1 MKSLINVWKYST
13 FKGTRSRAAI
23 VFVIGFWML
32 DLANNT
38 VQVSFWRFTT
48 ISSGVDDSSRCY
60 TIIIL
65 CWQGPARALLADLSG
80 KYSVR
85 WKNYS
90 FKLVDTVLLSLRFIE
105 ISWGL
110 CCRSW
115 SKKYCKRCVLLLDG
129 CWKHTWVFCWSQWRL
144 AQVGY
149 LLHIWSAMVIYM
161 CVLM

>member
-1 MKSLINVWKYST
+1 MWKCST

-23 VFVIGFWML
+23 VFVVGFWML

-38 VQVSFWRFTT
+38 VQVSFWKLTA

-60 TIIIL
+60 TIVVL

-80 KYSVR
+80 KNSDR
-85 WKNYS
+85 WKNYF
-90 FKLVDTVLLSLRFIE
+90 FKKLIGTVLLLLQFVE
-105 ISWGL
+105 MYWEL

-115 SKKYCKRCVLLLDG
+115 SKKYRKCCVLLLDG
-129 CWKHTWVFCWSQWRL
+129 CWKHSWIFCWSQWRL
-144 AQVGY
+144 AQVCC
-149 LLHIWSAMVIYM
+149 LLRIWSDMMMLYV